1 MASLKP
7 LRAYNL
13 RSEHPKL
20 LQDFASDLKKAL
32 DGVTPTAHGYY
43 RDVSV
48 LAFRWQNDDM
58 RVGRLESEL
67 LNIFEGVY
75 NFRTESYEIPVIRS
89 HHSLNYKLLSWS
101 NSRGGDHTLRI
112 VVYSG
117 HAEFAGTTDFRW
129 FIAGQANAN
138 GYLMGPRIDWRGV
151 SGAIDTIEGDIL
163 YIFDCCS
170 AASAAMEPGPET
182 IAASGWGQMATGN
195 PDFSFT
201 QVLIDTLN
209 DLKGAPAT
217 AAGIYARLFRNA
229 YQNQIGACPVHIPKK
244 GSPSITLQ
252 KLEPREVQRLKAL
265 KAPGSNRVLIS
276 VKTRD
281 EISELD
287 LKSWTKWLTT
297 NMPPGVLAVDVK
309 IEAAFQGSG
318 LILVTMPV
326 ELWTMLPADDS
337 AYRFIAHVTSNNT
350 LPRLTQGLP
359 IRPAPPSGP
368 ENQPFHRQGK

>member
-13 RSEHPKL
+13 RSEHPKR

-48 LAFRWQNDDM
+48 LALRWQNDDM

-67 LNIFEGVY
+67 LNIFAGVY
-75 NFRTESYEIPVIRS
+75 NFRTESYQIPVAEPYP
-89 HHSLNYKLLSWS
+89 SLNYKLLSWS
-101 NSRGGDHTLRI
+101 TSRGGEHTLRI

-129 FIAGQANAN
+129 FLAGRANAN
-138 GYLMGPRIDWRGV
+138 GNLMGPRIDWRRV
-151 SGAIDTIEGDIL
+151 SGAIDNIKGDIL

-170 AASAAMEPGPET
+170 AASSAIERGPET

-195 PDFSFT
+195 HDFSFT

-209 DLKGAPAT
+209 DLKGAPET

-229 YQNQIGACPVHIPKK
+229 YQNQIGACPVHIPKE